1 MFYFK
6 LRNKIEMFK
15 INRKLYKLKIYI
27 LSLDCFGALIKIPVN
42 HPFKRI

>member
-6 LRNKIEMFK
+6 LRKKIEMFK
-15 INRKLYKLKIYI
+15 INHKLYKLKTCI

-42 HPFKRI
+42 HPFKQI